1 MLKHYLIIA
10 TFPLFILY
18 ALFVFIVWPFLWF
31 APEYRKR
38 LVFSLFGWL
47 ARIQKA
53 VDKLA
58 GKQ

>member
-18 ALFVFIVWPFLWF
+18 ALFVLMIWPFLWF
-31 APEYRKR
+31 APETRKR
-38 LVFSLFGWL
+38 LVFSLLEWL

-53 VDKLA
+53 VDKLTRE
-58 GKQ
+58 